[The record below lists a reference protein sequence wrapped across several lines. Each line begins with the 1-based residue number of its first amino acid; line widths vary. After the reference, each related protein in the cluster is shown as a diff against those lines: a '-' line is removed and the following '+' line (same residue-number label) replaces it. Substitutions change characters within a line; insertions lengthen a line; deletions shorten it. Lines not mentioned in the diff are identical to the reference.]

1 LICNPGLIH
10 VAEQIFEYLNNESL
24 LSCLLVAKDWNTFLS
39 DKLRLLSWRKLEW
52 LHNKK
57 VNTNQWGS
65 RYIKISKMNSILTL
79 FPDWINVL
87 NYFKRNGSLEDLKEV
102 VTFLDLYFTKYDRDM
117 GPYMRSPLFAAAG
130 FHHNKFLEILFKA
143 KVEIDFNPKNAV
155 QDPTIE
161 GVYTPIQSTVSQ
173 KDFSTFKLFLDYTDL
188 VSTVPIGF
196 ICSAMYQDNFK
207 LLLSHEKGKQLDF
220 KALDSDGLSVLFW
233 ACFHHYGSLDG
244 PGILKLL
251 LDHSEEFGLD
261 VNLTANY
268 DKPVKKVI
276 ARENCGENYYF
287 LETMRKNG
295 KCELGRGTALH
306 AACWVGQFDCV
317 KLLMERAK
325 DLNINVA
332 ATDTYGRTILHIVAI
347 SQHVEYMQLLLPQA
361 KEFGIDLKAKDW
373 QGHTFFQS
381 ACVAEY
387 RELVT
392 YLVEHAKE
400 YGLDINPKD
409 EQGRE
414 WFDTIEDHEA
424 LFIYDNEKKE
434 REEFVS
440 FFQDLICKK

>member
-1 LICNPGLIH
+1 M
-10 VAEQIFEYLNNESL
+10 AEQIFEFLNNESL
-24 LSCLLVAKDWNTFLS
+24 LSCLLVAKDWNTFLN
-39 DKLRLLSWRKLEW
+39 DRLRLLSWRKLEW
-52 LHNKK
+52 FHNKK
-57 VNTNQWGS
+57 VDTARWGS
-65 RYIKISKMNSILTL
+65 RYIKMNSILTL

-117 GPYMRSPLFAAAG
+117 GPYMRSPLFAAAD

-143 KVEIDFNPKNAV
+143 QIEIDFNPKNAV

-161 GVYTPIQSTVSQ
+161 GVYTPIQSSVSE

-233 ACFHHYGSLDG
+233 ACFHHHLDG

-276 ARENCGENYYF
+276 G
-287 LETMRKNG
+287 
-295 KCELGRGTALH
+295 
-306 AACWVGQFDCV
+306 
-317 KLLMERAK
+317 
-325 DLNINVA
+325 NV
-332 ATDTYGRTILHIVAI
+332 
-347 SQHVEYMQLLLPQA
+347 
-361 KEFGIDLKAKDW
+361 
-373 QGHTFFQS
+373 
-381 ACVAEY
+381 
-387 RELVT
+387 
-392 YLVEHAKE
+392 
-400 YGLDINPKD
+400 
-409 EQGRE
+409 
-414 WFDTIEDHEA
+414 
-424 LFIYDNEKKE
+424 
-434 REEFVS
+434 
-440 FFQDLICKK
+440 